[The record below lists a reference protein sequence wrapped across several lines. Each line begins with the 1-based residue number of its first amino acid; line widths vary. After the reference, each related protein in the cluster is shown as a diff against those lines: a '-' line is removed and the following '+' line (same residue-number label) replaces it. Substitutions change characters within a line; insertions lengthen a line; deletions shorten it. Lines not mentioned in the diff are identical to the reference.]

1 MNNKHSYQLNIL
13 MPIQVWTQ
21 MSVDSMFGCLTV
33 FYDKCSSMIFLY
45 VLLTVLHDDNQPE
58 H

>member
-1 MNNKHSYQLNIL
+1 
-13 MPIQVWTQ
+13 